1 MIAVFFLTVYINF
14 VLNLEENMNNTEK
27 QNVLK
32 RMEVL
37 GEALQTALEAILEM
51 QTEHKLIT
59 YLLLEENGE
68 NE

>member
-1 MIAVFFLTVYINF
+1 
-14 VLNLEENMNNTEK
+14 MNNTEK